1 MPDHVGRKERIGR
14 GGVFGR
20 DRVTFEQG
28 DGHLAADD
36 REKKMPSGP
45 RAQGTSRSGKAKGD
59 ANVGSALRSVWQ
71 ETVREDIPADM
82 LDLLGKLN

>member
-1 MPDHVGRKERIGR
+1 MPDHVGRT
-14 GGVFGR
+14 GGSAGAAYFGR
-20 DRVTFEQG
+20 DRVWIEQG

-36 REKKMPSGP
+36 DKTKKPSG
-45 RAQGTSRSGKAKGD
+45 ASAGTSRHEKPKGE
-59 ANVGSALRSVWQ
+59 ANVGNALRSVWQ